1 MQRLGAVAPGR
12 AVRVGP
18 TLFDFEQ
25 ATLPASDRDMWEKQT
40 FGYVYPNRRLVV
52 FTLR

>member
-1 MQRLGAVAPGR
+1 MQRLGAGAPGR
-12 AVRVGP
+12 ALRVGP

-25 ATLPASDRDMWEKQT
+25 VTLPASNRDMWEKQM

-52 FTLR
+52 FIL